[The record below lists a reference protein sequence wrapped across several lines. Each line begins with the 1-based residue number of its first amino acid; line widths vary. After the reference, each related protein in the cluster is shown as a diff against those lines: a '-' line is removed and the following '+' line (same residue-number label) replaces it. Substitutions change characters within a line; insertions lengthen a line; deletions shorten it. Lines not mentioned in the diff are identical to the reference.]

1 MYSFVVNFV
10 LVAAFG
16 VMVYLLALALPRV
29 KTDEESGRVR
39 RKLVRSVHLEK
50 IDEAVKKS
58 YDKLLRRLKVL
69 ILRADNIV
77 SRKLNNNDNKL

>member
-10 LVAAFG
+10 LIAAFG